1 MSIVWVK
8 LYDEGKDDAVG
19 QPIFIKIES
28 LDPPIIGALAK
39 AAKAELKKELDH
51 AGLTEIFVYPPGTEP
66 PFSQDKALKAWDPIP
81 SNSSGPQPLIVVA
94 PQQQEDGEKHF
105 SFFFICS
112 LLNLFKSSLA
122 NN

>member
-1 MSIVWVK
+1 VK
-8 LYDEGKDDAVG
+8 KPKDVE
-19 QPIFIKIES
+19 ES
-28 LDPPIIGALAK
+28 EWNVDALAEEVK
-39 AAKAELKKELDH
+39 KKRAVALNHCDAAMLV
-51 AGLTEIFVYPPGTEP
+51 VYPPGTEP